1 MANKK
6 FKDCQ
11 QGDTLYLL
19 DLNNNLNIKEVVLE
33 RERKWYRRASYD
45 MIFKGDIRVSDC
57 IDGRSRNQ
65 NLFTTLKEATEFK
78 ESIDNGKYKPFYTAK
93 KGDFIYVVIDGSDE
107 IKKTVVTKKGEY
119 LYFILNDKEHSVY
132 MNSYEMENKVS
143 SYYYAEGGKHIS
155 YKVFLSEAD
164 AEKSIKEAEKRQKK
178 NATMKYIKSLENH
191 DGKPLILKDNAGN
204 DLHYGDT
211 VVYIRRIGWS
221 NSPELR
227 IGKIIG
233 ETKAKI
239 NVLDEEEKANGKPN
253 RYGTAAVE
261 TCGEH
266 LVDVRSV
273 MLHKLAEVN
282 TKSGFVFTK

>member
-1 MANKK
+1 MAYRK

-19 DLNNNLNIKEVVLE
+19 DLTNNLNIKEVVLDSIS
-33 RERKWYRRASYD
+33 KWYHRASYT
-45 MIFKGDIRVSDC
+45 MVFKGGIRVSGC
-57 IDGRSRNQ
+57 IDGRSRNN

-78 ESIDNGKYKPFYTAK
+78 ESIDNGKYKPFFAAK
-93 KGDFIYVVIDGSDE
+93 KGDFIYIVIDGSDE
-107 IKKTVVTKKGEY
+107 VKKAAISQNGGY
-119 LYFILNDKEHSVY
+119 LCFILDKEYSVY
-132 MNSYEMENKVS
+132 MNSYELENKVS
-143 SYYYAEGGKHIS
+143 SYYYAEGGKRVS

-164 AEKSIKEAEKRQKK
+164 AEKSIKEADKRQKK

-191 DGKPLILKDNAGN
+191 DGKPLLLKDNVGN

>member
-1 MANKK
+1 MANRK
-6 FKDCQ
+6 FKDCH

-19 DLNNNLNIKEVVLE
+19 DLNNNLSIKEVVLE
-33 RERKWYRRASYD
+33 RKSKWYHRASYT
-45 MIFKGDIRVSDC
+45 MVFKGGIRVSDC
-57 IDGRSRNQ
+57 IDGRSRNK

-78 ESIDNGKYKPFYTAK
+78 ESIDNGKYKPFFAAK
-93 KGDFIYVVIDGSDE
+93 KGDFIYIVIDGSDE
-107 IKKTVVTKKGEY
+107 VKKTVITQNGEY
-119 LYFILNDKEHSVY
+119 LRFILGKERTIY
-132 MNSYEMENKVS
+132 MGSYELENKVS
-143 SYYYAEGGKHIS
+143 SYCYVEGSKHIS

-164 AEKSIKEAEKRQKK
+164 AEKNIKETDKRQKK

-227 IGKIIG
+227 IGKIVG

>member
-1 MANKK
+1 MANRK

-19 DLNNNLNIKEVVLE
+19 DLNDNLNIKEVVLE
-33 RERKWYRRASYD
+33 RVSKWYHRASYT
-45 MIFKGDIRVSDC
+45 MVFKGGISVSDC
-57 IDGRSRNQ
+57 IDGRSRNK
-65 NLFTTLKEATEFK
+65 NLFTTLKEAIEFK
-78 ESIDNGKYKPFYTAK
+78 ESIDNGKYKPFFAAK
-93 KGDFIYVVIDGSDE
+93 KGDFIYIIIDGSDE
-107 IKKTVVTKKGEY
+107 VKKTV
-119 LYFILNDKEHSVY
+119 IIQNDKYLRFVLGKEFTLY
-132 MNSYEMENKVS
+132 MNSYELENKVS
-143 SYYYAEGGKHIS
+143 SYYYEGGKRVS

-164 AEKSIKEAEKRQKK
+164 AENSIKEADKRQKK

>member
-1 MANKK
+1 MAKRK

-19 DLNNNLNIKEVVLE
+19 DLNDNLNIKEVVLE
-33 RERKWYRRASYD
+33 RESKWYHRASYD
-45 MIFKGDIRVSDC
+45 MIFKGGISISDC
-57 IDGRSRNQ
+57 IDGRSRNK

-78 ESIDNGKYKPFYTAK
+78 ESIDNGKYKPFFTAK
-93 KGDFIYVVIDGSDE
+93 KGDFIYIVIDGSDE
-107 IKKTVVTKKGEY
+107 VKKTVITQKDEY
-119 LYFILNDKEHSVY
+119 LRFILGKERSIY
-132 MNSYEMENKVS
+132 MGSDELENKVS
-143 SYYYAEGGKHIS
+143 GHYYGNGYKRVT

-164 AEKSIKEAEKRQKK
+164 AEKSIKEADKRQKK

-191 DGKPLILKDNAGN
+191 DGKPLLLKDNAGN
-204 DLHYGDT
+204 ELHYGDT

-227 IGKIIG
+227 IGKIVG

-239 NVLDEEEKANGKPN
+239 NVLDEDEKANGKPK
-253 RYGTAAVE
+253 RYGPDVE
-261 TCGEH
+261 ESCGKH

>member
-1 MANKK
+1 MANRK

-19 DLNNNLNIKEVVLE
+19 DLNDNLNIKEVVLE
-33 RERKWYRRASYD
+33 RVSKWYHRASYT
-45 MIFKGDIRVSDC
+45 MVFKGGISVSDC
-57 IDGRSRNQ
+57 IDGRSRNK
-65 NLFTTLKEATEFK
+65 NLFTTLKEAIEFK
-78 ESIDNGKYKPFYTAK
+78 ESIDNGKYKPFFAAK
-93 KGDFIYVVIDGSDE
+93 KGDFIYIIIDGSDE
-107 IKKTVVTKKGEY
+107 VKKTV
-119 LYFILNDKEHSVY
+119 IIQNDKYLRFVLGKEFTLY
-132 MNSYEMENKVS
+132 MNSYELENKVS
-143 SYYYAEGGKHIS
+143 SYYYEGGKRVS

-164 AEKSIKEAEKRQKK
+164 AENSIKEADKRQKK

-233 ETKAKI
+233 ETKTKI
-239 NVLDEEEKANGKPN
+239 NVFDEEEKANGKPN

>member
-1 MANKK
+1 
-6 FKDCQ
+6 
-11 QGDTLYLL
+11 
-19 DLNNNLNIKEVVLE
+19 
-33 RERKWYRRASYD
+33 
-45 MIFKGDIRVSDC
+45 
-57 IDGRSRNQ
+57 
-65 NLFTTLKEATEFK
+65 
-78 ESIDNGKYKPFYTAK
+78 
-93 KGDFIYVVIDGSDE
+93 
-107 IKKTVVTKKGEY
+107 
-119 LYFILNDKEHSVY
+119 
-132 MNSYEMENKVS
+132 
-143 SYYYAEGGKHIS
+143 
-155 YKVFLSEAD
+155 
-164 AEKSIKEAEKRQKK
+164 
-178 NATMKYIKSLENH
+178 MKYIKSLENH

-227 IGKIIG
+227 IGKIVG

>member
-1 MANKK
+1 MANRK

-33 RERKWYRRASYD
+33 RESKWYHKASYD
-45 MIFKGDIRVSDC
+45 MIFKGGIRVSGC
-57 IDGRSRNQ
+57 IDGRSRNS

-78 ESIDNGKYKPFYTAK
+78 ESINNGKYKPFYAAK
-93 KGDFIYVVIDGSDE
+93 KGDSIYVVIDGSDE
-107 IKKTVVTKKGEY
+107 VKKTVITQNGGY
-119 LYFILNDKEHSVY
+119 LRFILDEERSIY
-132 MNSYEMENKVS
+132 MSSYELENKVS
-143 SYYYAEGGKHIS
+143 HYYYADGHKRVT
-155 YKVFLSEAD
+155 YKVFLNEAD
-164 AEKSIKEAEKRQKK
+164 AEKSIKEADKRQKK
-178 NATMKYIKSLENH
+178 NATIKYIKSLENH
-191 DGKPLILKDNAGN
+191 DGKPLLLKDNAGN
-204 DLHYGDT
+204 ELHYGDT
-211 VVYIRRIGWS
+211 VVYIRRIGCN

-227 IGKIIG
+227 IGKIVG

-239 NVLDEEEKANGKPN
+239 NVFDEEEKTNGKPK
-253 RYGTAAVE
+253 RYGTGVEE
-261 TCGEH
+261 TCGKH

>member
-1 MANKK
+1 MANRK

-19 DLNNNLNIKEVVLE
+19 DLNDNLNIKEVVLE
-33 RERKWYRRASYD
+33 RESKWYHRASYD
-45 MIFKGDIRVSDC
+45 MVFKGGISVSGC

-78 ESIDNGKYKPFYTAK
+78 ESIDNGKYKPFFTAQ
-93 KGDFIYVVIDGSDE
+93 KGDFIYIVIDGSDE
-107 IKKTVVTKKGEY
+107 VKKTVITQKDEY
-119 LYFILNDKEHSVY
+119 LHFILGKERSIY
-132 MNSYEMENKVS
+132 MGSDELENKVS
-143 SYYYAEGGKHIS
+143 GHYYGNGYKRVT

-164 AEKSIKEAEKRQKK
+164 AEKSIKEADKRQKK

-191 DGKPLILKDNAGN
+191 DGKPLLLKDNAGN
-204 DLHYGDT
+204 ELHYGDT

-227 IGKIIG
+227 IGKIVG

-239 NVLDEEEKANGKPN
+239 NVLDEEEKANGKPK
-253 RYGTAAVE
+253 RYGPGTEE
-261 TCGEH
+261 TCGKH
-266 LVDVRSV
+266 LVDVRSI

>member
-1 MANKK
+1 MANRK

-33 RERKWYRRASYD
+33 RESKWYHRASYT
-45 MIFKGDIRVSDC
+45 MVFKGGISVSDC
-57 IDGRSRNQ
+57 IDGRSRNK

-78 ESIDNGKYKPFYTAK
+78 ESIDNGKYKPFYAAK
-93 KGDFIYVVIDGSDE
+93 KGDFIYIVIDGSDE
-107 IKKTVVTKKGEY
+107 VKKTVITQNGEY
-119 LYFILNDKEHSVY
+119 LRFILDKERSIY
-132 MNSYEMENKVS
+132 MGSCEMENKVS
-143 SYYYAEGGKHIS
+143 SYFYTSDHKHVT

-191 DGKPLILKDNAGN
+191 DGKPLLLKDNAGN

-239 NVLDEEEKANGKPN
+239 NVLDEDEKANGKPN

-282 TKSGFVFTK
+282 TKSGFVFTR

>member
-1 MANKK
+1 MANRK
-6 FKDCQ
+6 FKDCH

-19 DLNNNLNIKEVVLE
+19 DLNNNLSIKEVVLE
-33 RERKWYRRASYD
+33 RKSKWYHRASYD
-45 MIFKGDIRVSDC
+45 MVFKGGIIVSDC
-57 IDGRSRNQ
+57 IDGRSRNK

-78 ESIDNGKYKPFYTAK
+78 ESIDSGKHKIFYTAK
-93 KGDFIYVVIDGSDE
+93 KGDFIYIVIDGSDE
-107 IKKTVVTKKGEY
+107 VKKTVITQNGEY
-119 LYFILNDKEHSVY
+119 LRFILDKERSIY
-132 MNSYEMENKVS
+132 ISSREMENKVS
-143 SYYYAEGGKHIS
+143 SYCYVEGGKHIS

-164 AEKSIKEAEKRQKK
+164 AEKSIKETDKRQKK

-227 IGKIIG
+227 IGKIVG

-239 NVLDEEEKANGKPN
+239 NVLDEEEKANGKPK
-253 RYGTAAVE
+253 RYGPGAEE
-261 TCGEH
+261 TCGKH

>member
-1 MANKK
+1 MANRK

-19 DLNNNLNIKEVVLE
+19 DLNDNLNIKEAVLE
-33 RERKWYRRASYD
+33 RKSKWYHRASYD
-45 MIFKGDIRVSDC
+45 MIFKGGIIVSDC
-57 IDGRSRNQ
+57 IDGRSRNK

-78 ESIDNGKYKPFYTAK
+78 ESIDSGKHKIFYTAK
-93 KGDFIYVVIDGSDE
+93 KGDFIYIVIDGSDE
-107 IKKTVVTKKGEY
+107 VKKTVITQNGEY
-119 LYFILNDKEHSVY
+119 LRFILDKERSIY
-132 MNSYEMENKVS
+132 ISSREMENKVS
-143 SYYYAEGGKHIS
+143 NYFYAGDHKHVA
-155 YKVFLSEAD
+155 YKAFLSEAD
-164 AEKSIKEAEKRQKK
+164 AEKNIKETDKRQKK

-191 DGKPLILKDNAGN
+191 DGKPLLLKDNAGN

-227 IGKIIG
+227 IGKIVG

-239 NVLDEEEKANGKPN
+239 NVLDEEEKANGKPK
-253 RYGTAAVE
+253 RYGPGAEE
-261 TCGEH
+261 TCGKH